1 MTNIRLK
8 ALAVLVATTLA
19 GAAFAQTSTS
29 PSPGSTATPG
39 SNEPSSPSVTPG
51 GPTTAPPLSTSPSS
65 PSDSSSSTTPSTPTS
80 PSSPSMSGPSTS
92 QGSTMGRGAD
102 EALAT
107 PEDRAKCAALSGT
120 AQADCIADARR
131 QREADDRMR
140 TSRDTTQPP
149 STTTR

>member
-29 PSPGSTATPG
+29 PSPGSTTTPG
-39 SNEPSSPSVTPG
+39 SNEPSSPTVTPG
-51 GPTTAPPLSTSPSS
+51 GPTTAPPMSTSPSS
-65 PSDSSSSTTPSTPTS
+65 PSDSSGSTAPST

-149 STTTR
+149 TTTTR

>member
-29 PSPGSTATPG
+29 PSSGSTATPG
-39 SNEPSSPSVTPG
+39 SSEPSNPSVSPG
-51 GPTTAPPLSTSPSS
+51 GATSAPPMSTS
-65 PSDSSSSTTPSTPTS
+65 PSDSSSPSTPAT

-92 QGSTMGRGAD
+92 QGSTLGRGAD
-102 EALAT
+102 DALAT

-131 QREADDRMR
+131 QREADDRLR
-140 TSRDTTQPP
+140 TSRDTTQPAQRP
-149 STTTR
+149 LR